1 MLLLLGKRWKGCRF
15 KHRKSTASSNPAAV
29 LVPTRLCY
37 ECTFGALIFEIIV
50 EGSGKY
56 HYYAPQSRRSVKG
69 PIYGTVLVQLCA
81 VATTLCWMLWHC
93 LLLVHSEFR
102 PARTEHDFKYSRFWL
117 LWKSNW
123 PGLFAMMQANQLF
136 FTVWRWWF
144 SLNQLRYLKCA
155 AFLNISHT

>member
-1 MLLLLGKRWKGCRF
+1 MKGARALLNPWMLLLLGKRWKGCRF

-81 VATTLCWMLWHC
+81 VATGPLPQPSVECCGIVCFWCTVNSGLHVLNMT
-93 LLLVHSEFR
+93 SSIQ
-102 PARTEHDFKYSRFWL
+102 DFDCCGSQIGLGYL
-117 LWKSNW
+117 LWCKQTSCSS
-123 PGLFAMMQANQLF
+123 PCG
-136 FTVWRWWF
+136 VGG
-144 SLNQLRYLKCA
+144 
-155 AFLNISHT
+155 FL